1 MATNEIKKNIIR
13 RLLFSGA
20 FVMAMI
26 FIMISV
32 SFSWMNNNRRAKVS
46 NIQIEVVEA
55 NNLLVKTENGDEWCK
70 TINMD
75 FKEGFKMRSV
85 CGNGKNFYDPILSHT
100 DDSNDFVAV
109 GYEAVS
115 GTLEDNGIYE
125 FAFSCMVEN
134 SLTVYLDKESS
145 LTPAENSNLS
155 AYGDFS
161 AGYVCAAMRVAFFQR
176 VDGEYVLRCIWIPNS
191 TTELDLSADTSI
203 KAETGAVE
211 DRYVFVSGE
220 NGSNSIVVETKG
232 EPNGSQVIDNITY
245 VWGDLEENLE
255 IGSTEGNTQQDFKL
269 VLWIDGQDRECHNA
283 LMDGLVSVN
292 FKILVDD
299 KIEKGE

>member
-32 SFSWMNNNRRAKVS
+32 SFSWMNNNPRAKVS

-55 NNLLVKTENGDEWCK
+55 NNLLVKAENGEEWSK

-85 CGNGKNFYDPILSHT
+85 CGDGKNFYDPILSHT
-100 DDSNDFVAV
+100 DDSNDFVAI

-125 FAFSCMVEN
+125 FAFSCIVEN
-134 SLTVYLDKESS
+134 SLTVYLDKGSS

-161 AGYVCAAMRVAFFQR
+161 AGHVCAAMRVAFFQR

-191 TTELDLSADTSI
+191 TTELDPSTATSL
-203 KAETGAVE
+203 KAENGAVE

-220 NGSNSIVVETKG
+220 NGSNSIVIETNG
-232 EPNGSQVIDNITY
+232 EPNGSQTIDNVTY
-245 VWGDLEENLE
+245 VWGDLEEDLE
-255 IGSTEGNTQQDFKL
+255 IGVTEENTQQDFKL

-292 FKILVDD
+292 LKILVDD